1 MAFVL
6 DASATLAWAFADEHD
21 PVASRAA
28 KLLQT
33 DTEIALV
40 PDIWWYEVR
49 NTLLTSER
57 RGRIAAE
64 EAVRFLRQIDK
75 LRIVRIALSDEQP
88 LFALARQYR
97 MTFYDAAYLALAIR
111 ERAPLATLDKQLAA
125 AAFAEGVPFLS

>member
-6 DASATLAWAFADEHD
+6 DSSTTLAWAFADEHD

-28 KLLQT
+28 ELLQT

-57 RGRIAAE
+57 RGRIATEDAS
-64 EAVRFLRQIDK
+64 RFLRQLDK

-111 ERAPLATLDKQLAA
+111 ERSPLATLDKQLAA
-125 AAFAEGVPFLS
+125 AAFAEAVPFLS